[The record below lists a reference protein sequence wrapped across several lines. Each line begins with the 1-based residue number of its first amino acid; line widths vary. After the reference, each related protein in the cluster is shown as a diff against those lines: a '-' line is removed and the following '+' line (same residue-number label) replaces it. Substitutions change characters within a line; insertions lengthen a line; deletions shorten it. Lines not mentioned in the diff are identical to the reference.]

1 MVITICSV
9 VKRPTHKGVVCNTVC
24 EAKAF
29 LLFYSLKLHC
39 YHCCYSL
46 SLFVCYR
53 AFHLQLY
60 LFFTIFLSF
69 LLQFCIFFI
78 WISFH
83 SSHTRSAFV
92 SIIVLSSL
100 SHFSLCLFSLITH
113 IAHTNP
119 SIHPR
124 NTLKSKYQQQ
134 RFVPIWF
141 RCQQH
146 ALGLWVGSLRL
157 FAVLGQQRTLLVH
170 HAHIGTV

>member
-1 MVITICSV
+1 MQHCVRGKSIFIILFTEV
-9 VKRPTHKGVVCNTVC
+9 ALLPL
-24 EAKAF
+24 
-29 LLFYSLKLHC
+29 LLFVIVIRLLSSIPSLA
-39 YHCCYSL
+39 
-46 SLFVCYR
+46 LFI
-53 AFHLQLY
+53 FHY
-60 LFFTIFLSF
+60 LFIFSLVI
-69 LLQFCIFFI
+69 LY
-78 WISFH
+78 H
-83 SSHTRSAFV
+83 SHTRSAFV

-100 SHFSLCLFSLITH
+100 SHFSLCLFSLITL

-119 SIHPR
+119 FIHPR

-134 RFVPIWF
+134 IFVPLWF